1 MNKIVIIGRLTRD
14 PELRTTSTAGIP
26 VATFSVAVNRPF
38 VKEGQQQEVDFIDC
52 VAWRGLGETVAKF
65 MTKGRLV
72 AVSGRLQIRN
82 YETQDGRKGRAAEVV
97 ADEVRFLDGKKDGGT
112 QPNAPDSVAL
122 PEELPF

>member
-1 MNKIVIIGRLTRD
+1 MNKIVLIGRLTRD

-26 VATFSVAVNRPF
+26 VASFSLAVDRPF
-38 VKEGQQQEVDFIDC
+38 AKEGQQDVDYIDC

-72 AVSGRLQIRN
+72 AVAGRLQIRA
-82 YETQDGRKGRAAEVV
+82 YETQDGQKRRAAEVV
-97 ADEVRFLDGKKDGGT
+97 ADEVRFLDGKKDGAAS
-112 QPNAPDSVAL
+112 PSPDSVAL

>member
-1 MNKIVIIGRLTRD
+1 MT
-14 PELRTTSTAGIP
+14 TTSAIP
-26 VATFSVAVNRPF
+26 VARFSVAVDRPF
-38 VKEGQQQEVDFIDC
+38 AKEGQQDVDYVDC

-65 MTKGRLV
+65 MAKGRLV
-72 AVSGRLQIRN
+72 AVAGRLQIRN

>member
-1 MNKIVIIGRLTRD
+1 MNKIILIGRLTRD
-14 PELRTTSTAGIP
+14 PELRTTSTSGIP
-26 VATFSVAVNRPF
+26 VATFSLAVDRPF
-38 VKEGQQQEVDFIDC
+38 AKDGQQEVDFIDC

-72 AVSGRLQIRN
+72 AVAGRLQIRA
-82 YETQDGRKGRAAEVV
+82 YETQDGQKRRAAEVV

>member
-14 PELRTTSTAGIP
+14 PELRTTSTAGIS
-26 VATFSVAVNRPF
+26 VTSFSVAVDRPF
-38 VKEGQQQEVDFIDC
+38 AKEGQQDVDYIDC

-72 AVSGRLQIRN
+72 AVAGRLQIRN